1 MNEFVIVGAKVFD
14 GEKNLGQVD
23 VHVAD
28 GVIVS
33 VGGPRVAGV
42 EVVDATGATL
52 LPGLIDAHTH
62 TDATMLR
69 QALTFG
75 VTTELDMGSVPAT
88 MIPLR
93 AEVEADRSLADVRS
107 ASFSLTHPD
116 GHPHQFRKGLG
127 DPVWPTAT
135 TVAEAAGFVDDRI
148 SEGAD
153 YIKLI
158 AESGGAFGF
167 ELPHVPL
174 EIHAAVIAEAHAR
187 GKMVMAH
194 AMTLHETEQM
204 VDAGADGLAHLF
216 ADKAHTP
223 EIVDRI
229 AGANVFVVPTLT
241 PLASIVGLSHGTD
254 LAQDPRVAGKLPP
267 ELRAHLSDTFGGLP
281 ASHFDMALA
290 TIAALRQAGVDVI
303 AGTDAA
309 ALAVRGVTHGAS
321 LHGELQLFVQA
332 GFSPAEALRSATS
345 LTAQR
350 FGLHDRGR
358 VKQGLR
364 ADLVLVEGDPTTTIN
379 DSLSI
384 RAVWRQGSRLAAA
397 STLGYR

>member
-1 MNEFVIVGAKVFD
+1 MHEFVIVGAKVFD

-33 VGGPRVAGV
+33 VGGPRVTGV
-42 EVVDATGATL
+42 EVVDVTGATL

-62 TDATMLR
+62 TDAAMLR

-93 AEVEADRSLADVRS
+93 AEVEADRTFADVRS
-107 ASFSLTHPD
+107 ASFSLTHLD
-116 GHPHQFRKGLG
+116 GHPHQFRKGLN

-135 TVAEAAGFVDDRI
+135 TVAEAAGFVEDRI

-158 AESGGAFGF
+158 AESGEAFGF
-167 ELPHVPL
+167 QMPHVPL
-174 EIHAAVIAEAHAR
+174 EIHTAVIAEAHAR

-216 ADKAHTP
+216 ADTAHTP

-229 AGANVFVVPTLT
+229 ASANVFVVPTLT
-241 PLASIVGLSHGTD
+241 PLASIVGLSHSTD
-254 LAQDPRVAGKLPP
+254 LAQDPRVAGKLAP

-281 ASHFDMALA
+281 TSHFDMALA
-290 TIAALRQAGVDVI
+290 TIAALREAGVDVI

-321 LHGELQLFVQA
+321 LHGELQLLVQA
-332 GFSPAEALRSATS
+332 GFSPTEALRSATS
-345 LTAQR
+345 LTARR

-358 VKQGLR
+358 VEQGLR
-364 ADLVLVEGDPTTTIN
+364 ADLVLVDGDPTTTIN

-384 RAVWRQGSRLAAA
+384 RAVWRQGTRLAAA
-397 STLGYR
+397 STHGSR